1 MPTPFTLTS
10 ERLILRPFA
19 LSDAAD
25 VQRLAGDFSV
35 ADTTRVVP
43 HPYLDGMAE
52 DWISTHEPPSDVAIQ
67 LELAAVE
74 RNSHALVGA
83 VSLVAISHQDSRAEM
98 GYWIGKPYWGNGY
111 CTEAAKVLLD
121 HAFGQLSLNRVC
133 ARYLKRNGASGRV
146 LEKLGMQEE
155 GCLRQENKKWD
166 VFEDVVV
173 CGILRSEW
181 EALRDSA
188 EGSSN

>member
-1 MPTPFTLTS
+1 MIIAIDGPAASGKGTLA
-10 ERLILRPFA
+10 R
-19 LSDAAD
+19 
-25 VQRLAGDFSV
+25 RLAAEYGL
-35 ADTTRVVP
+35 AHLDTGLLYR
-43 HPYLDGMAE
+43 
-52 DWISTHEPPSDVAIQ
+52 
-67 LELAAVE
+67 AV
-74 RNSHALVGA
+74 
-83 VSLVAISHQDSRAEM
+83 
-98 GYWIGKPYWGNGY
+98 
-111 CTEAAKVLLD
+111 AKVLLD

>member
-1 MPTPFTLTS
+1 MSTPFTLTS

-25 VQRLAGDFSV
+25 VQRLAGDFAV

-52 DWISTHEPPSDVAIQ
+52 DWISTHEPPSDVAIH

-74 RNSHALVGA
+74 RKSNALVGA

-98 GYWIGKPYWGNGY
+98 GY
-111 CTEAAKVLLD
+111 
-121 HAFGQLSLNRVC
+121 
-133 ARYLKRNGASGRV
+133 
-146 LEKLGMQEE
+146 
-155 GCLRQENKKWD
+155 
-166 VFEDVVV
+166 
-173 CGILRSEW
+173 
-181 EALRDSA
+181 
-188 EGSSN
+188 